1 MNGQKITGQADT
13 GGENTATHMLAIS
26 PLIEFR
32 VCLEDDTSTPST
44 ARPTCLFRAG
54 YEASRTL

>member
-1 MNGQKITGQADT
+1 MTGQADT
-13 GGENTATHMLAIS
+13 ERENTATHMLARS

-44 ARPTCLFRAG
+44 AQPTCLFRAG
-54 YEASRTL
+54 YEASRPL